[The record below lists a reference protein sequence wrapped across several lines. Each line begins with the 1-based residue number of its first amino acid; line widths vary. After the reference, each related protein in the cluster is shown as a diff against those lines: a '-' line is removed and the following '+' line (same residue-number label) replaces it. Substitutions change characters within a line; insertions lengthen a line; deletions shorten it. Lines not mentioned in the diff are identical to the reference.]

1 MARKLRCGG
10 DVESSLV
17 HINSRDDDFSF
28 LIQNCLLARYQ
39 MAVQY
44 RSQIELVF

>member
-17 HINSRDDDFSF
+17 QINSRDDDFSF
-28 LIQNCLLARYQ
+28 FDTKLFIDTLSNG
-39 MAVQY
+39 
-44 RSQIELVF
+44 STI